1 MIKNFSQYLVEEE
14 REVFFTFGR
23 MNPPTIGHGKLID
36 ALVKKS
42 KGADY
47 KIYVSQSQ
55 DAKKNPLSYSDKIKH
70 LRKMFPKNGR
80 NIIVDKTARN
90 AIDIATKLYDMGYK
104 KVTMVVGGDQV
115 RTFEVL
121 LNKYNGKKARHGF
134 YNFESINIVSAGRR
148 DPDAEG
154 VEGMSATKMRKA
166 ASDNDYQTFAQG
178 IPKSMSD
185 KDTRKLFNDVRKG
198 MGLKEER
205 SFKRHIDLGKL
216 NDTREAYVS
225 GELFEIGDT
234 VVIKESDEIGLVS
247 VLGANYVIV
256 ECGEKRLR
264 KWLKDVELV
273 EKKLTP
279 AEIKKREEIA
289 KAMERENPDMPMDK
303 KMAIATAMAKKVAEK
318 KAPQDPEI
326 GKDVK
331 GTQPKKYYAK
341 DAEGDDMSVAT
352 KKKRAAHFKKGTAKD
367 DDDPSAY
374 KPAPGDKGAKTKPS
388 KYTKS
393 FKQMYGESGAGEEGT
408 NKLVKKYKKD
418 TPMESVDEKF
428 FGGAGAF
435 GDKSVGAKL
444 MPAFDQWMDK
454 KVYNKKRYEKA
465 VRGYL
470 NWRRKNPK
478 AGSTGAFDY
487 LRQMGV
493 ERPRLVIDFMQD
505 MIKKGKL
512 PKHLSLDKPRTG
524 KSKTVFPDEPL
535 NIDKFRRGLR
545 AQKEDAVKT
554 ARAAIDREKEQDKK
568 KHDRMLDRARLV
580 KAKNKNRETK

>member
-154 VEGMSATKMRKA
+154 VEGMSATKMRQA

-216 NDTREAYVS
+216 DDTREAYVS

-234 VVIKESDEIGLVS
+234 VVVKESDEVGIVS

-264 KWLKDVELV
+264 KWLDAVELV
-273 EKKLTP
+273 EKK
-279 AEIKKREEIA
+279 
-289 KAMERENPDMPMDK
+289 
-303 KMAIATAMAKKVAEK
+303 
-318 KAPQDPEI
+318 APQDSEI

-393 FKQMYGESGAGEEGT
+393 FKQMYGEG
-408 NKLVKKYKKD
+408 
-418 TPMESVDEKF
+418 VDEKV

-435 GDKSVGAKL
+435 GDKSIGTRL

-487 LRQMGV
+487 LRKMGV

-524 KSKTVFPDEPL
+524 KSKTIFPNQD
-535 NIDKFRRGLR
+535 FRGVR
-545 AQKEDAVKT
+545 AQKEDAVKQ
-554 ARAAIDREKEQDKK
+554 ARTTIDREKEQDKK